1 MKTRTIVLLAASVA
15 LASGLLAIPLSG
27 RGRTPRL
34 SPGRLSLM
42 SGKPSKITPKFVK
55 NEEEWKRQLTAEQYH
70 ITREKGTERAF
81 TGPYWNNKDK
91 GLYKCVCCGA
101 PLFDSETKFDS
112 GTGWPSFWK
121 PVDEQ
126 HVGTESDDSLW
137 MQRTEVLCTTC
148 NAHLGHVFEDGPAP
162 TGLRYCINGHAL
174 AFEPAATSPAGDS
187 DTEGKK
193 P

>member
-15 LASGLLAIPLSG
+15 LAGGLLAIPLSG

-42 SGKPSKITPKFVK
+42 SGKPSKITPKLVK

-126 HVGTESDDSLW
+126 HVETEADDSLLDAAHRGSLHD
-137 MQRTEVLCTTC
+137 MQRPPRPRV
-148 NAHLGHVFEDGPAP
+148 
-162 TGLRYCINGHAL
+162 
-174 AFEPAATSPAGDS
+174 
-187 DTEGKK
+187 
-193 P
+193 